1 MNENDL
7 DAASRPFSSPALHGS
22 SAAQPAPAPGPP
34 RLHLLA
40 LNPTDSVTEG
50 FLPAAARLGL
60 AVTLLTDQPDAH
72 ARAYGLHDDAQRGA
86 ARREEPRRSEA
97 RRGGAQPGEA
107 RRGEAPRSDG
117 PQGDA
122 PRGEA
127 AHAPPPPFP
136 ALDIVPC
143 DVRDFA
149 EVISRIAADGRPHA
163 VFTNSDHLQTQAA
176 LAAAY
181 FGLPG
186 KDWRAA
192 LRTKNKAELRRALAA
207 AGPDAAD
214 PAWPADP
221 VWSAGPA
228 WPADPV
234 WSAELATGQDPATLA
249 GLDAPYPCVVKPR
262 EGVASE
268 DVVLVG
274 DADELVR
281 RCREIRARRPGA
293 ALVIEE
299 FLEGELRTL
308 ETLGDGRTL
317 HVLGAFRTELS
328 PPPHF
333 IEERLHLLPA
343 PPPQPH
349 TDQVL
354 AQLRALGVG
363 FGVCHTEYVV
373 QGDRARLIEVNYR
386 AIGDQC
392 DLVLA
397 ELLGIPLFE
406 YILRTHLGEPLPDDL
421 GARTDGRVRMEY
433 VMADRAGRLASAP
446 PASVTERDGVRL
458 DYRPLRGIG
467 EEHPLHRTNRD
478 FLGVLRATGTDQE
491 RIDAAV
497 AEFLAAH
504 RWEIV

>member
-1 MNENDL
+1 M
-7 DAASRPFSSPALHGS
+7 
-22 SAAQPAPAPGPP
+22 
-34 RLHLLA
+34 A

-60 AVTLLTDQPDAH
+60 AVTLLTDQPEAH
-72 ARAYGLHDDAQRGA
+72 ERAYGNGRQD
-86 ARREEPRRSEA
+86 
-97 RRGGAQPGEA
+97 
-107 RRGEAPRSDG
+107 
-117 PQGDA
+117 
-122 PRGEA
+122 
-127 AHAPPPPFP
+127 HAFP

-149 EVISRIAADGRPHA
+149 EVISRIAADGRPGA
-163 VFTNSDHLQTQAA
+163 VFTNSDHLQAQAA
-176 LAAAY
+176 LAAEY

-214 PAWPADP
+214 P
-221 VWSAGPA
+221 VWST
-228 WPADPV
+228 
-234 WSAELATGQDPATLA
+234 ELATGQEPATLA

-268 DVVLVG
+268 DVVLVA

-281 RCREIRARRPGA
+281 RCAEIRARRPGA
-293 ALVIEE
+293 ALVVEE

-317 HVLGAFRTELS
+317 HVLGGFRTELS
-328 PPPHF
+328 PTPHF
-333 IEERLHLLPA
+333 VEERLRLLPA

-406 YILRTHLGEPLPDDL
+406 HILRTHLGEPLPNDL

-433 VMADRAGRLASAP
+433 VLADRAGRLASAP

-458 DYRPLRGIG
+458 DYRPLRGVG

-478 FLGVLRATGTDQE
+478 FLGVLRATGTDQG

-497 AEFLAAH
+497 AQFLAAH